1 MNANPPAGSPGE
13 PPRPLQPLGPSYQ
26 GLSGWLI
33 FVQIRLWLLFIMI
46 LYLLF
51 SEIFPIYQSN
61 TWSLLTTPE
70 SEYYH
75 SMWSVLII
83 FETVSTLLTLML
95 LIMVLVLFYRT
106 KKLLPTMIIVLYIWN
121 ILSSFADYY
130 LASLI
135 PGGQDADTLEA
146 LKPLVRSSILS
157 VIWIIYFIRSKRVKA
172 TFVN

>member
-13 PPRPLQPLGPSYQ
+13 PPRTLKPQAPSHE

-33 FVQIRLWLLFIMI
+33 IVQLGLWLSLIMI
-46 LYLLF
+46 LKLLI
-51 SEIFPIYQSN
+51 SDILPIYQSD
-61 TWSLLTTPE
+61 TWSMLTTPE

-83 FETVSTLLTLML
+83 FETVANVLTLML
-95 LIMVLVLFYRT
+95 LIMVFILFYRK

-130 LASLI
+130 LGSLI
-135 PGGQDADTLEA
+135 PAVQDADSAGTLRQ
-146 LKPLVRSSILS
+146 LVRSS
-157 VIWIIYFIRSKRVKA
+157 VFGVVWIIYFIRSKRVKA